1 MAPKSKATKSKAPK
15 SKATK
20 SKAPKSKAPKS
31 KAPKS
36 KAQGKKTY
44 KCSFCNELGHNKASC
59 PFTVFSNTM
68 VDEEKPKRIY
78 KCQVCFCSGHNSRTC
93 PVVSLLSNMCTV
105 EVPVAVDVEKRG
117 TYKAREPQKTKN
129 VVHSSEVVPT
139 PQGLI
144 FT

>member
-1 MAPKSKATKSKAPK
+1 M
-15 SKATK
+15 
-20 SKAPKSKAPKS
+20 APKSKAPKS
-31 KAPKS
+31 KGSKPKAPKS
-36 KAQGKKTY
+36 KGQEKRSD

-59 PFTVFSNTM
+59 PFTVFSNTI
-68 VDEEKPKRIY
+68 VDEEKPKRTY

-105 EVPVAVDVEKRG
+105 DAPVAVGVEKRG
-117 TYKAREPQKTKN
+117 TYKARAPQQTKR
-129 VVHSSEVVPT
+129 VEQSSGVVPT